1 MEIDKLLTSSPLA
14 AELHSPLPQAGEGLG
29 VRGLS
34 GGGEEAKN
42 HSLTGTIVAVATA
55 QGRGGIGVVRVSGD
69 AVEKI
74 AISLLGALPA
84 PRRALHRVFRDA
96 HGEALDDGI
105 ALYFPAPHSFT
116 GEDVLELQ
124 GHGGMVVLDRVV
136 RACLAQGARLA
147 RPGEFSER
155 AFLND
160 KLDLAQAEAIA
171 DLIEAGSEAA
181 AKAALASLQGVFS
194 QEVHQLTE
202 RLIALRM
209 YIEAALD
216 FPEEEIDFL
225 ADVRLLTQ
233 IDELLLQAASVRR
246 AAHQGALLREGL
258 HVVILGRPN
267 AGKSSLLNALCGFEA
282 AIVTDIPGT
291 TRDVLR
297 QHLSIDGLPIHLVD
311 TAGLRESSDVV
322 EQEGIRRAWLEVERA
337 DRILL
342 VVDDQSG
349 IAPEDAAILARLPA
363 KLGLTVVRNKIDLS
377 GNVAGMRVLEPS
389 DTMPEYLQG
398 REVTEIALSAKQ
410 QIGLERLREHLKACL
425 GYQPLDGG
433 IFLARRRH
441 LDALEK
447 AEAHM
452 QRAHK
457 CLFSTKAGELAAEEL
472 RYAQRA
478 LGEITGQFTADDLL
492 GKIFSS
498 FCIGK

>member
-1 MEIDKLLTSSPLA
+1 MSRADFATD
-14 AELHSPLPQAGEGLG
+14 
-29 VRGLS
+29 
-34 GGGEEAKN
+34 
-42 HSLTGTIVAVATA
+42 TIVAVATA

-69 AVEKI
+69 AVAQI
-74 AISLLGALPA
+74 AVSLLGAMPA
-84 PRRALHRVFRDA
+84 PRLALHRIFRDA

-194 QEVHQLTE
+194 REVHGLTE
-202 RLIALRM
+202 RLIALRI

-225 ADVRLLTQ
+225 ADTRLLTQ
-233 IDELLLQAASVRR
+233 IDELLAQAAEVRR

-297 QHLSIDGLPIHLVD
+297 QYLSIDGLPMHLVD
-311 TAGLRESSDVV
+311 TAGLRESTDVV

-377 GNVAGMRVLEPS
+377 GNPAGERALEHSPEAPEFMR
-389 DTMPEYLQG
+389 G
-398 REVTEIALSAKQ
+398 RDVTEIALSAKQ
-410 QIGLERLREHLKACL
+410 HIGLEHLREHLKDCL
-425 GYQPLDGG
+425 GYHPGEGG

-452 QRAHK
+452 QRAHE
-457 CLFSTKAGELAAEEL
+457 CLLNTKAGELAAEEL
-472 RYAQRA
+472 RYAQRQ
-478 LGEITGQFTADDLL
+478 LDEITGQFTADDLL
-492 GKIFSS
+492 GRIFSS

>member
-1 MEIDKLLTSSPLA
+1 MSSHP
-14 AELHSPLPQAGEGLG
+14 SD
-29 VRGLS
+29 
-34 GGGEEAKN
+34 
-42 HSLTGTIVAVATA
+42 TIVAVATA
-55 QGRGGIGVVRVSGD
+55 QGRGGVGVVRVSG
-69 AVEKI
+69 ALAPAI
-74 AISLLGALPA
+74 ATALLGDLPA
-84 PRRALHRVFRDA
+84 PRRAVHRAFRNTQ
-96 HGEALDDGI
+96 GEALDDGL

-124 GHGGMVVLDRVV
+124 GHGGMVVLDRIV

-181 AKAALASLQGVFS
+181 AKAALASLQGAFS
-194 QEVHQLTE
+194 REVHQLTE
-202 RLIALRM
+202 RLIELRI

-225 ADVRLLTQ
+225 ADARLLTQ
-233 IDELLLQAASVRR
+233 IDELLAQSAAVRR
-246 AAHQGALLREGL
+246 AAQQGALLREGL

-291 TRDVLR
+291 TRDLLR
-297 QHLSIDGLPIHLVD
+297 QHLSLDGLPIHLVD
-311 TAGLRESSDVV
+311 TAGLRESADVV
-322 EQEGIRRAWLEVERA
+322 EQEGIRRAWQEVERA
-337 DRILL
+337 DLILL
-342 VVDDQSG
+342 VVDDRYG

-377 GNVAGMRVLEPS
+377 GGEAGERTLEHL
-389 DTMPEYLQG
+389 PEAPG
-398 REVTEIALSAKQ
+398 RRVTEIALSAKRHD
-410 QIGLERLREHLKACL
+410 GLDRLREHLKAAL
-425 GYQPLDGG
+425 GYQPAEGG
-433 IFLARRRH
+433 VFLARRRH

-447 AEAHM
+447 AETHM
-452 QRAHK
+452 QRAHE
-457 CLFSTKAGELAAEEL
+457 CLFSIQAGELAAEEL

-492 GKIFSS
+492 GRIFSS

>member
-1 MEIDKLLTSSPLA
+1 M
-14 AELHSPLPQAGEGLG
+14 LPAP
-29 VRGLS
+29 
-34 GGGEEAKN
+34 
-42 HSLTGTIVAVATA
+42 TDTIVAVATA
-55 QGRGGIGVVRVSGD
+55 NGRGGIGVVRVSGAEVPRI
-69 AVEKI
+69 AV
-74 AISLLGALPA
+74 SLLGALPA
-84 PRRALHRVFRDA
+84 PRLAVHRIFRDA
-96 HGEALDDGI
+96 NGEALDDGI

-124 GHGGMVVLDRVV
+124 GHGGVVVLDRVV

-171 DLIEAGSEAA
+171 DLIDAGSEAA
-181 AKAALASLQGVFS
+181 AKAALASLQGAFS
-194 QEVHQLTE
+194 HEVHGLTE
-202 RLIALRM
+202 RLIALRI

-225 ADVRLLTQ
+225 ADTRLLTQ
-233 IDELLLQAASVRR
+233 IDELLAQAAAVRR

-297 QHLSIDGLPIHLVD
+297 QHLSLDGLPMHLVD
-311 TAGLRESSDVV
+311 TAGLRESADVV

-342 VVDDQSG
+342 VVDDKSG
-349 IAPEDAAILARLPA
+349 IAQEDAAILARLPA

-377 GNVAGMRVLEPS
+377 GNPAGERVMEQSPEA
-389 DTMPEYLQG
+389 PEYLRG
-398 REVTEIALSAKQ
+398 RAVTEIALSAKQ
-410 QIGLERLREHLKACL
+410 RVGLDALREHLKDCL
-425 GYQPLDGG
+425 GYHPSDAG

-441 LDALEK
+441 LDALQK

-452 QRAHK
+452 QRAHE
-457 CLFSTKAGELAAEEL
+457 CLLNTKAGELAAEEL
-472 RYAQRA
+472 RYAQRQ
-478 LGEITGQFTADDLL
+478 LDEITGQFTADDLL
-492 GKIFSS
+492 GRIFSS